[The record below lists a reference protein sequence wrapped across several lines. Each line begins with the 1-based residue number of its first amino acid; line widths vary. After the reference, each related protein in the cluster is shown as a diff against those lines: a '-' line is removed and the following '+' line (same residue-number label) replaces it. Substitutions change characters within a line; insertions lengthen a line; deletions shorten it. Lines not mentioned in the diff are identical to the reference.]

1 MMLNQ
6 NTGCEGAV
14 QEGDEGWMF
23 PGKAKRPAPRKLR
36 EAGHFTAGRGT
47 EDAVQGR
54 AAVI

>member
-36 EAGHFTAGRGT
+36 KAGHFTAGRGT